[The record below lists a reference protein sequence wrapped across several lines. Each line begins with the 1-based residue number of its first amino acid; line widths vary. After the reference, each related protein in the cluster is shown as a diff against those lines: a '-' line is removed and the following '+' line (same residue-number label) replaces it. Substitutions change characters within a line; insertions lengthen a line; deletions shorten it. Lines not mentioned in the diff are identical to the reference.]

1 MGDSELTFASG
12 LLPFKGPEETW
23 GELEGWRFPY
33 PEAEED
39 RAGESRHCQKQREK
53 GTLLVVAWLRRSVC
67 NAGGLG
73 LIPGQGTR
81 SHMPELKRSYILQ

>member
-39 RAGESRHCQKQREK
+39 REPEKVDIAKNRERK
-53 GTLLVVAWLRRSVC
+53 GLSWW
-67 NAGGLG
+67 
-73 LIPGQGTR
+73 
-81 SHMPELKRSYILQ
+81 